1 MHACYKWGPVA
12 RSELL
17 TVGESFEDLVF
28 IGLDRA
34 PRAGEEVKTS
44 TLVRTLGGSALIT
57 ATAAARLGLPTQL
70 ISGLGEEAEDRT
82 REEGLAV
89 TNLRLDGE
97 PQAVSCVLSTR
108 ANRSLVTF
116 NGVNDHLEP
125 RFLDAVREVAT
136 RHAHFAFYPRDC
148 GHWAD
153 VVDRL
158 RERGVTTSWDFG
170 WNEGLL
176 SDRAFAR
183 LVNGLDYVF
192 VNEQEAPLYTRRLT
206 LADAV
211 AAWSSHPRNV
221 ILKLG
226 AKGSH
231 WIGGGNDVEVPGIRV
246 KAVDTSGAGDAF
258 AGGFL
263 VALLRGHS
271 PKTCLRLGNFVGG
284 MATRAA
290 GGIESLPRVDDVP
303 EALRH
308 ALEPKVA
315 PRPTPA

>member
-1 MHACYKWGPVA
+1 MA
-12 RSELL
+12 RIELL
-17 TVGESFEDLVF
+17 TVGESYEDLVF
-28 IGLDRA
+28 LSLDRL

-44 TLVRTLGGSALIT
+44 AFVRTLGGGALIT
-57 ATAAARLGLPTQL
+57 ATAAARLGLPTEL
-70 ISGLGEEAEDRT
+70 VSGLGEDAATRT
-82 REEGLAV
+82 REEGVKV
-89 TNLRLDGE
+89 TNLRQNGE
-97 PQAVSCVLSTR
+97 PPAVSCVLSTK

-125 RFLDAVREVAT
+125 RLLDAVSEVTT
-136 RHAHFAFYPRDC
+136 RHAHFSFYPRDC

-158 RERGVTTSWDFG
+158 RARGVTTSWDFG

-176 SDRAFAR
+176 SDRGFGR
-183 LVNGLDYVF
+183 LINGLDYVF

-231 WIGGGNDVEVPGIRV
+231 WVGGGNEFEVAAIRV
-246 KAVDTSGAGDAF
+246 KSVDTSGAGDAF
-258 AGGFL
+258 NGGFL

-271 PKTCLRLGNFVGG
+271 PKTCLRLGNFIGG

-290 GGIESLPRVDDVP
+290 GGVESLPRADDVP
-303 EALRH
+303 ESLRH
-308 ALEPKVA
+308 ALDPKFPPKA
-315 PRPTPA
+315 AIE

>member
-1 MHACYKWGPVA
+1 VA
-12 RSELL
+12 RTELL
-17 TVGESFEDLVF
+17 CVGESYEELVLL
-28 IGLDRA
+28 GLDRL
-34 PRAGEEVKTS
+34 PRAGEEVRTS

-57 ATAAARLGLPTQL
+57 AMAAARLTFPTEL
-70 ISGLGEEAEDRT
+70 ISGLGDDAEARARAEHLR
-82 REEGLAV
+82 V
-89 TNLRLDGE
+89 INLRAEGE
-97 PQAVSCVLSTR
+97 PPAVSCVLSTKT
-108 ANRSLVTF
+108 NRSLVTF

-125 RFLDAVREVAT
+125 RLLDAVRDVAP

-158 RERGVTTSWDFG
+158 RERGVSTSWDFG

-176 SDRAFAR
+176 SDRGFGR

-192 VNEQEAPLYTRRLT
+192 VNEQEAPLYTRRLN

-221 ILKLG
+221 ILRLG

-231 WIGGGNDVEVPGIRV
+231 WVGGGNDIEAPAVRV

-258 AGGFL
+258 NGGFL

-271 PKTCLRLGNFVGG
+271 PRTCLRLGNFVGG
-284 MATRAA
+284 MSTRAA
-290 GGIESLPRVDDVP
+290 GGVEGLPLPEEVP
-303 EALRH
+303 ESIRH
-308 ALEPKVA
+308 ALDPKVPPKA
-315 PRPTPA
+315 GD